1 MAQELVSGYN
11 RRYLSSRCAIKVDIM
26 KAFDSVNWRYLFFM
40 MSAMGFPATFLKW
53 IRSCLQTAHYSINVN
68 GSLCGFFKARK
79 GVRQGDPLSPYLFT
93 IAMEGL
99 STMLTEAG
107 QSGVLPFHPLCK
119 RVALNHLC
127 FADDLL
133 IFTKGSAQAIMQ
145 VKVILQRFHQISGLN
160 SNPAK
165 CEIYFGGDSILY
177 KTNAL
182 SLTRFKE
189 GKLPVRYL
197 GLPLLSG
204 KLSSVEI
211 DSLVDKITKRIK
223 SWQAK
228 KLSYAGRLQLLNSVL
243 LGVV

>member
-1 MAQELVSGYN
+1 MY
-11 RRYLSSRCAIKVDIM
+11 
-26 KAFDSVNWRYLFFM
+26 
-40 MSAMGFPATFLKW
+40 AMGFPVTILKW
-53 IRSCLQTAHYSINVN
+53 IKSCLQTAHYSINVN
-68 GSLCGFFKARK
+68 GSLCGFFRSRK
-79 GVRQGDPLSPYLFT
+79 GVCQGDPLSPYLFT

-107 QSGVLPFHPLCK
+107 QSGVLPFHLKCK

-133 IFTKGSAQAIMQ
+133 IFTRGSAQAIMQ
-145 VKVILQRFHQISGLN
+145 AKGILQRFYHISGLN

-177 KTNAL
+177 KHNAL
-182 SLTRFKE
+182 ALTGFQE
-189 GKLPVRYL
+189 GNLPVHYR

-211 DSLVDKITKRIK
+211 DSLVEKIKKRIR
-223 SWQAK
+223 SWRSK
-228 KLSYAGRLQLLNSVL
+228 KLSYVGRLQLLNSVI
-243 LGVV
+243 LGAVQFWM